1 MSERNTRDFN
11 VIQKIYNGDVIY
23 CDKKPVNKKVDK
35 LYGEIAELC
44 ENNDDKLV
52 EELTNKYTQLISLLE
67 IESFAKGIAFS
78 EELMMD
84 IKKVYI

>member
-1 MSERNTRDFN
+1 MSERVVRDFD

-35 LYGEIAELC
+35 LYSEIAELC

-78 EELMMD
+78 EELMTD
-84 IKKVYI
+84 IKKVCI